1 MSMFFFDDAKEMEE
15 YNRVKKTVRAL
26 EKEYLEL
33 RLTLQEAHKELQADP
48 QGELQQARVKYL
60 EKRIRQLEEKNPWL
74 SWNTPIEIALFSP
87 PHG

>member
-33 RLTLQEAHKELQADP
+33 RLALQEAQKELQADP